1 MLGLPRRG
9 GKFATMPELDLSIT
23 IITYNEE
30 RDLPRC
36 LASLP
41 RGAEV
46 IVVDSHSSD
55 RTLEIARNYGAK
67 TSSSSFVNYGQQ
79 KNKALQQATKN
90 WVFSLDADEE
100 MSPALARWLQENFAK
115 PAISPHL
122 EGFKVVRQ
130 SVFMGR
136 KLRFGRSC
144 RAILSLFRR
153 EKAHFVGAVHEKIII
168 PHPQAVAKINH
179 GVLLHYSYADHHDY
193 WTKFNYYSDVFAQQ
207 SYRQRRQVALLH
219 VLRPP
224 VFFFYLYV
232 LRGGFLDGYAGYCLA
247 IYGSLYSF
255 VKYAKLNDLY
265 RQAASLP
272 AEKPAQ
278 H

>member
-1 MLGLPRRG
+1 
-9 GKFATMPELDLSIT
+9 MPALDLSIT

-55 RTLEIARNYGAK
+55 GTLAIARDYGAK
-67 TSSSSFVNYGQQ
+67 TSVSAFVNYGEQ
-79 KNKALQQATKN
+79 KNKALQQATRN

-100 MSPALARWLQENFAK
+100 MSPALSRWLQDNFAK
-115 PAISPHL
+115 PAIAPDL

-136 KLRFGRSC
+136 KLRFGKGC
-144 RAILSLFRR
+144 CAILSLFRR
-153 EKAHFVGAVHEKIII
+153 QKARFVGAVHEKVVI
-168 PHPQAVAKINH
+168 PHPQAVVKIKH
-179 GVLLHYSYADHHDY
+179 GVLLHHSYADHCDY
-193 WTKFNYYSDVFAQQ
+193 YTKFNYYSDMFAQQ
-207 SYRQRRQVALLH
+207 SYRQRRKVSPLH

-224 VFFFYLYV
+224 VMFFYLYV
-232 LRGGFLDGYAGYCLA
+232 IKGGFLDGYVGYCLA
-247 IYGSLYSF
+247 LYASLYSF

-265 RQAASLP
+265 RQATLPP
-272 AEKPAQ
+272 AEKPARR
-278 H
+278 